1 MNENQ
6 ESISGQSFNRKLFKN
21 HKSVSGFLSELA
33 KYYEF
38 VPRGYYDPDWDE
50 EFPGSLSDVAV
61 QVSLSEDIVFDL
73 LQFGVVNRPITVGD
87 VDFLHCYRLMLE
99 VESATGRPK
108 RKSRSTKTQH
118 ALNDQWSRWVYL
130 LYLNNRIDYYPDGR
144 MVNPENRIF
153 VSALAREVEH
163 LFSVKNSPELRQ
175 EIRSIRIT
183 ATNDKRKAHDQ
194 GLSISDMALQR
205 GLEQEAIQ
213 KHLKQTAP

>member
-1 MNENQ
+1 MHENQ
-6 ESISGQSFNRKLFKN
+6 ESISGQSLHRKLFKN
-21 HKSVSGFLSELA
+21 HKKIAGFLSELA

-50 EFPGSLSDVAV
+50 VFPGSIGDVAR
-61 QVSLSEDIVFDL
+61 QVSLPEDIVFDL
-73 LQFGVVNRPITVGD
+73 LQVGIVNRPITVGD

-99 VESATGRPK
+99 VESVSGRPK
-108 RKSRSTKTQH
+108 RSSRCPKTQH
-118 ALNDQWSRWVYL
+118 ALNDPWSRWVYL

-153 VSALAREVEH
+153 VSALAREVDH

-175 EIRSIRIT
+175 EIRSIRVT
-183 ATNDKRKAHDQ
+183 ATNDKRKAQDQ
-194 GLSISDMALQR
+194 RLSISDMALQR
-205 GLEQEAIQ
+205 GLNQETIQ